1 MMRSIF
7 LVAGLVAFFVFNQGA
22 FAPIAYSRTAQEA
35 QGQAVEPGADFKK
48 AHESFIKKDF
58 KASAEEIRNSADF
71 LKKEAASAGD
81 KGKKMLAA
89 SAQEL
94 DKLADSVEKGA
105 VKSDKELR
113 GAFSRAE
120 HAAANNYY
128 IKATDSWSRKE
139 TKETG
144 EALNSAAEHM
154 EQAAYWSGHKL
165 NAGSSKA
172 VKEGRKVSGK
182 LIKGTGYVSEEV
194 GKSLKDMGD
203 AISGFAGKVLPAKK

>member
-1 MMRSIF
+1 MMRRSF
-7 LVAGLVAFFVFNQGA
+7 LMAGLVVFFAFNQGL
-22 FAPIAYSRTAQEA
+22 FAPIAYSQTAQEA
-35 QGQAVEPGADFKK
+35 QGQEPGADFKK

-58 KASAEEIRNSADF
+58 KASSAEIRNSADF

-81 KGKKMLAA
+81 KGKKMLTA

-105 VKSDKELR
+105 VKSDKELKD
-113 GAFSRAE
+113 AFSRSE
-120 HAAANNYY
+120 HAVANNYY
-128 IKATDSWSRKE
+128 VKATDSWSRKE

-165 NAGSSKA
+165 KAGASKA
-172 VKEGRKVSGK
+172 IKEGRDISDK
-182 LIKGTGYVSEEV
+182 LVEGTGYVTEEV
-194 GKSLKDMGD
+194 RKGLKDMGD
-203 AISGFAGKVLPAKK
+203 AISGFGKKLLPEKK